1 MLVAS
6 EPEER
11 DRFQTAFIK
20 LITGNDE
27 ISCRGLYEKR
37 VVKFVPHFKLWVLA
51 NTIPKFTKY
60 DGGIDRRTRCVHF
73 PTRFVVNPTNQNEAK
88 RDETLK
94 NKIKDD
100 LSWKF
105 GLLGLLID
113 ALKSLQGNP
122 LEMPKEVVDFTDI
135 YLLENNP
142 VGAWIKKYYEKTED
156 TQHRIQR
163 TELYNQFIQDTGINK
178 TQKQFSEDMK
188 ICNIISKPI
197 EGKYYYYN
205 IKK

>member
-1 MLVAS
+1 MGYFLFS
-6 EPEER
+6 E
-11 DRFQTAFIK
+11 FKNHIK
-20 LITGNDE
+20 NKSPDNYDE
-27 ISCRGLYEKR
+27 LK
-37 VVKFVPHFKLWVLA
+37 K
-51 NTIPKFTKY
+51 TIDYIF
-60 DGGIDRRTRCVHF
+60 
-73 PTRFVVNPTNQNEAK
+73 
-88 RDETLK
+88 K

-205 IKK
+205 IKRRDKIEEE